1 VNVTL
6 PAFMLVGTAT
16 FHSVKTMVGG
26 PAAVDGVGAAA
37 VMDDDG
43 AADVDPAWAGLG
55 EIRIQ
60 INESRMTLSHAP
72 MNVRTRSIEDPLR
85 KAGARPT
92 RG

>member
-1 VNVTL
+1 
-6 PAFMLVGTAT
+6 MLVGTAT
-16 FHSVKTMVGG
+16 FHSVKTMVSG
-26 PAAVDGVGAAA
+26 PGTVDGVDVATALD
-37 VMDDDG
+37 DDDG